1 MRENFNLEMNNF
13 LSILLPILIRIPWK
27 ILLKSRCKANSSHDW
42 RFVDFLM
49 KVIMNSHAL
58 TKGNYKLKILCNP
71 TLCVKWMWKNELFHM
86 CSISLMLK
94 NSLFF
99 TRALDIEYVEHTSS
113 LQNKILHLK
122 NDLLKSVIRRDFIS
136 LW

>member
-1 MRENFNLEMNNF
+1 
-13 LSILLPILIRIPWK
+13 
-27 ILLKSRCKANSSHDW
+27 
-42 RFVDFLM
+42 
-49 KVIMNSHAL
+49 
-58 TKGNYKLKILCNP
+58 
-71 TLCVKWMWKNELFHM
+71 
-86 CSISLMLK
+86 MLK